1 MLKMK
6 DRFKKKTEN
15 TKPENIAPESK
26 MADNE
31 NITDTEDVKTDT
43 EEMLEDDSGKTEIP
57 DSEQG
62 EINDFIPDD
71 ANTELAVLQENLKEA
86 QNKYLRLAAEFD
98 NYRKRTMREKMELIQ
113 TAGESLLTDI
123 LPLVDDFERGIEVAA
138 QAEDMDAVREGMNII
153 YNKLRDF
160 LTNHGVK
167 EIKAMNE
174 PFDADWHEAIANIP
188 APSDDMKGK
197 IMDVTQKGYT
207 LNDKII
213 RYPKVVVGE

>member
-43 EEMLEDDSGKTEIP
+43 EEMLEDDSGKTEVQ

-62 EINDFIPDD
+62 EINDSIPDD
-71 ANTELAVLQENLKEA
+71 ANTELAVLQKNLKEA